1 MFRWIVD
8 TLAAAYCADS
18 AVGFV
23 KPHTKAV
30 RRRHS
35 QAGIRAVAVLP
46 RAGQHREHE
55 LDEGYGELP
64 AVGAARQRPGRHA
77 VLWIRGQGD
86 EPAVRLRHLPSSQ
99 AASCLW
105 RASGKRRSAR
115 RHSPRVTI
123 HRDRWPQLAPA
134 LWLGGCAANGSQ
146 PTQQGWTQASLR
158 SFLAFL
164 DAQRINRIG
173 IWCMD
178 PPNKHGIMEGGAMP
192 VRPCCR
198 QWLGLR

>member
-1 MFRWIVD
+1 MDCQHPTPLPIVQTPPSGSLSLTRKLCADD
-8 TLAAAYCADS
+8 TL
-18 AVGFV
+18 
-23 KPHTKAV
+23 KPGSGQWPYYPGRGNIVNMSWTKDMA
-30 RRRHS
+30 S
-35 QAGIRAVAVLP
+35 CPQWAPPGN
-46 RAGQHREHE
+46 
-55 LDEGYGELP
+55 DP
-64 AVGAARQRPGRHA
+64 AVMQFCGFEGRVMNLLCASAICLRVRQPF
-77 VLWIRGQGD
+77 VVSLK
-86 EPAVRLRHLPSSQ
+86 P
-99 AASCLW
+99 C
-105 RASGKRRSAR
+105 RSAR

-164 DAQRINRIG
+164 DARRINRIG